1 MSPRPKTQTD
11 EAILAAAWRV
21 VQKHGPTQFTLA
33 RVAREAKLAPAT
45 LVQRFGSKRKLLLLL
60 VGMSRGE
67 TERWIAEQRERV
79 ASPLALLEAF
89 FDCFA
94 GMATSPKEMANQ
106 LAFLQI
112 DITDPAFHRI
122 ALEQGKVNEAAV
134 RGLLDE
140 AVVQRQLRPTDTA
153 RLARMLMNLCGGSLT
168 SWAIFREGAASA
180 WLRADLAAALD
191 PYRRAGRTAS

>member
-1 MSPRPKTQTD
+1 VSPRPRTQTD

-67 TERWIAEQRERV
+67 TERWIAETRQRI

-94 GMATSPKEMANQ
+94 GMATTPKEMANQ

-122 ALEQGKVNEAAV
+122 ALEQGRVNEAAV

-140 AVVQRQLRPTDTA
+140 AVAARQLRPTDTG

-168 SWAIFREGAASA
+168 SWAIFREGSASA

-191 PYRRAGRTAS
+191 PYRRGGRAAS